1 MEIAQIYPALAVY
14 TRAGMR
20 VGLSTRPANT
30 WSARGTS
37 QALGASQ
44 WWGAIAGSWDQG
56 NGGDMA
62 HLSLRARRWG
72 AGILASLVVLALV
85 VGLAL
90 KFTNSAHAQIPVN
103 GAAFTTTNT
112 NVDGTGHCKNG
123 NENVNCNIYDGKQ
136 YVWLNGG
143 PSVAYVGDGSYFF
156 AVLDPGGQAAPND
169 GSANNLSS
177 PYDAYTNR
185 TFSVTG
191 GVVSYSGTHDF
202 DSNKIRL
209 MTYDDTSNPGGVYI
223 LAICSLANGYPVKPS
238 SCKYDAFKVKSGE
251 VIQGDPLTIT
261 KDANGS
267 YKNSYT
273 WQITKDVD
281 KTVVKQVGGSATFN
295 YTVTVTHD
303 GGAISDVKVT
313 GVIDVFNPNVD
324 SNNNTVAVTI
334 DGVSDQLSDGTVC
347 AVSNGGSQAL
357 TAADTKFD
365 YSCDLTGLP
374 QGELDNTA
382 TVTWS
387 QQFLD
392 NGASLDAGSA
402 DFTFSNIA
410 FAETTVDDCVAVSD
424 TFGGSLGTAC
434 VGDANP
440 TTYTYARTVSVPQW
454 NCVTYDNTASFTTN
468 TTGTTGSAS
477 QTVKVCGP
485 AHTGA
490 LTMGFWQNKNGQGI
504 ITGGASTAGVCNSAT
519 WLRMYAPFQ
528 DLSATATCKQVAA
541 YVTTIIKNANA
552 SGSSMNAMLKAQ
564 MLATALDVYFSDP
577 GLGGNQIGAF
587 NGLGAS
593 QQPVGGFSIDLTM
606 ICAPI
611 SGSSCGGYINASSA
625 FGGATS
631 LTVSQMLAYAGS
643 QSNAGGGTW
652 YGNVKAVQELA
663 KDSFDAVNNQV
674 AFAP

>member
-1 MEIAQIYPALAVY
+1 M
-14 TRAGMR
+14 T
-20 VGLSTRPANT
+20 
-30 WSARGTS
+30 
-37 QALGASQ
+37 
-44 WWGAIAGSWDQG
+44 
-56 NGGDMA
+56 
-62 HLSLRARRWG
+62 HLSPRARRWG
-72 AGILASLVVLALV
+72 AGILAGLVVLAIAA
-85 VGLAL
+85 GMIL
-90 KFTNSAHAQIPVN
+90 KFNVAHAQQPVT

-123 NENVNCNIYDGKQ
+123 AENVNCNIYDGKQ

-156 AVLDPGGQAAPND
+156 AVLSPGGQANPND

-177 PYDAYTNR
+177 SNDAYGNR
-185 TFSVTG
+185 TFTVTG

-209 MTYDDTSNPGGVYI
+209 MTYDDTPNPGGVYT
-223 LAICSLANGYPVKPS
+223 LAICSLADGYPVKAS
-238 SCKYDAFKVKSGE
+238 SCKYDAFKVQSGA
-251 VIQGDPLTIT
+251 VIPGAPLTIT
-261 KDANGS
+261 KDAAGS

-273 WQITKDVD
+273 WQIAKTVD
-281 KTVVKQVGGSATFN
+281 KTIVKQVGGSVTFN

-303 GGAISDVKVT
+303 GGTISDVKVA
-313 GVIDVFNPNVD
+313 GSIDVFNPNVD
-324 SNNNTVAVTI
+324 GDNNTVAVTI

-347 AVSNGGSQAL
+347 AVTNGGGQSL
-357 TAADTKFD
+357 TAADTKFA

-402 DFTFSNIA
+402 DFTFPNIA
-410 FAETTVDDCVAVSD
+410 FTETTVDDCAAISD
-424 TFGGSLGTAC
+424 TFNGTPSALGNVC

-440 TTYTYARTVSVPQW
+440 TTFTYAHTVSVPQW

-468 TTGTTGSAS
+468 TTGATGSAGQS
-477 QTVKVCGP
+477 VKVCGP

-504 ITGGASTAGVCNSAT
+504 ITSGASTAGVCNLTT
-519 WLRMYAPFQ
+519 WLRQYAPFQ
-528 DLSATATCKQVAA
+528 DLSATSTCKQAAA
-541 YVTTIIKNANA
+541 YVTTVIKNANA

-564 MLATALDVYFSDP
+564 MLSTALDVYFSDP
-577 GLGGNQIGAF
+577 ALGGNKIGAY

-593 QQPVGGFSIDLTM
+593 QQPVGGFSIDLTK

-611 SGSSCGGYINASSA
+611 TSGSSCGGYINASGA
-625 FGGATS
+625 FGGASSMTI
-631 LTVSQMLAYAGS
+631 SQMLSYAAS
-643 QSNAGGGTW
+643 QSNAGGVVW
-652 YGNVKAVQELA
+652 YSNVKATQELA
-663 KDSFDAVNNQV
+663 KDSFDAINNQV
-674 AFAP
+674 AFGA